1 MSIDLHVH
9 SINSDGTETVEAILE
24 SAVELQLEAICISDH
39 EYLTKV
45 PKHNEI
51 EIIQGAEISVS
62 WDLLDKKN
70 KFGGTHLLVYFLKED
85 SPLNKKLRE
94 LRLNKIER
102 NYSILDNLK
111 QFEISIEKE
120 EIDELETKVPGR
132 PHIAELMV
140 KKNYVSNLSE
150 AFTKYLGNGKIDD
163 IDNHQLD
170 INEIVSLVKSSKSL
184 VFLAH
189 PHTLMSNE
197 LYSKSDNWINNE
209 FHEYIDSL
217 KGIGIDGIEVYYP
230 GYTHNTIN
238 TLLNICEN
246 QELLISGGS
255 DFHGHRKP
263 NNLLGIGYENLPIKV
278 PYELL
283 SKMKEVHGKL

>member
-62 WDLLDKKN
+62 WDLLDRKN
-70 KFGGTHLLVYFLKED
+70 KFGGTHLLVYFLKQD
-85 SPLNKKLRE
+85 SPLNKKLQE
-94 LRLNKIER
+94 LRLNKVER

-111 QFEISIEKE
+111 EFEIFIEKE

-170 INEIVSLVKSSKSL
+170 INEIVNLVKSSKSL

-189 PHTLMSNE
+189 PHTLMSNK

-209 FHEYIDSL
+209 FHEYIDFL

>member
-111 QFEISIEKE
+111 EFEIFIEKE

-170 INEIVSLVKSSKSL
+170 INEIVNLVKSSKSL

>member
-62 WDLLDKKN
+62 WDLLDRKN

-111 QFEISIEKE
+111 EFEIFIEKE

-189 PHTLMSNE
+189 PHTLMSNQ

-209 FHEYIDSL
+209 FHEYIDFL

>member
-62 WDLLDKKN
+62 WDLLDRKN
-70 KFGGTHLLVYFLKED
+70 IFGGTHLLVYFLKED
-85 SPLNKKLRE
+85 SPLNKKLQE
-94 LRLNKIER
+94 VRLNKIER

-111 QFEISIEKE
+111 EFEIFIEKE

-150 AFTKYLGNGKIDD
+150 AFTKYLGNGKIED

-189 PHTLMSNE
+189 PHTLMSNK

-209 FHEYIDSL
+209 FHEYIDFL
-217 KGIGIDGIEVYYP
+217 KDIGIDGIEVYYP

-246 QELLISGGS
+246 QELLVSGGS

>member
-111 QFEISIEKE
+111 EFEIFIEKE

-189 PHTLMSNE
+189 PHTLMSNK

-263 NNLLGIGYENLPIKV
+263 NNLLGIGYENFPIKV

>member
-62 WDLLDKKN
+62 WDILDKKN

-111 QFEISIEKE
+111 EFEIFIEKE
-120 EIDELETKVPGR
+120 EVDELETKVPGR

-170 INEIVSLVKSSKSL
+170 INEIVNLVKSSKSL

-189 PHTLMSNE
+189 PHTLMSNQ

-209 FHEYIDSL
+209 FHEYIDFL

>member
-62 WDLLDKKN
+62 WDLLGRKN

-85 SPLNKKLRE
+85 SPLNKKLQE

-111 QFEISIEKE
+111 QFEIFIEKE

-170 INEIVSLVKSSKSL
+170 INEIVNLVKSSKSL

>member
-62 WDLLDKKN
+62 WDLLDRKN

-85 SPLNKKLRE
+85 SPLNKKLQE
-94 LRLNKIER
+94 VRLNKIER

-111 QFEISIEKE
+111 EFEIFIEKE

-189 PHTLMSNE
+189 PHTLMSNQ

-209 FHEYIDSL
+209 FHEYIDFL

-246 QELLISGGS
+246 QELLVSGGS

>member
-62 WDLLDKKN
+62 WDLLDRKN

-111 QFEISIEKE
+111 EFGIFIEKT
-120 EIDELETKVPGR
+120 EIDELETEVPGR

-189 PHTLMSNE
+189 PHTLMSNQ

-209 FHEYIDSL
+209 FHEYIDFL

-263 NNLLGIGYENLPIKV
+263 NNLLGIGYENFPIKV

>member
-1 MSIDLHVH
+1 MSIDLHIH
-9 SINSDGTETVEAILE
+9 SINSDGTEEIETILE
-24 SAVELQLEAICISDH
+24 SAFELQLEAICISDH

-45 PKHNEI
+45 PKHDDI
-51 EIIQGAEISVS
+51 EVINGAEISVS
-62 WDLLDKKN
+62 WKILDDNN
-70 KFGGTHLLVYFLKED
+70 KYGGTHLLVYFLEED
-85 SPLNKKLRE
+85 SPLNKKLQE

-102 NYSILDNLK
+102 NYSILKNLK
-111 QFEISIEKE
+111 EFGIFIENK

-140 KKNYVSNLSE
+140 KKDYVSNISE

-163 IDNHQLD
+163 IDSHQLE
-170 INEIVSLVKSSKSL
+170 ISEIVKLAKNSKSL

-189 PHTLMSNE
+189 PHTLMSNK

-209 FHEYIDSL
+209 FHDYIKSL
-217 KGIGIDGIEVYYP
+217 KNIGIDGIEVYYP

-238 TLLNICEN
+238 TLLDICEN
-246 QELLISGGS
+246 QGLLASGGS

-263 NNLLGIGYENLPIKV
+263 NNLLGIGYENSPIKV

>member
-9 SINSDGTETVEAILE
+9 SINSDGTEAVEAILE

-45 PKHNEI
+45 PKHDEI

-62 WDLLDKKN
+62 WEFLDKKN
-70 KFGGTHLLVYFLKED
+70 KFGGTHLLVYFLEED
-85 SPLNKKLRE
+85 SPLNIKLRE

-102 NYSILDNLK
+102 NYSILNNLRE
-111 QFEISIEKE
+111 FGILIEKK

-170 INEIVSLVKSSKSL
+170 IVEIVKLAKSSKSL

-189 PHTLMSNE
+189 PHTVMSNE
-197 LYSKSDNWINNE
+197 IYSKSDNWINNE
-209 FHEYIDSL
+209 FHDYIDSL

-255 DFHGHRKP
+255 DFHGYRKP